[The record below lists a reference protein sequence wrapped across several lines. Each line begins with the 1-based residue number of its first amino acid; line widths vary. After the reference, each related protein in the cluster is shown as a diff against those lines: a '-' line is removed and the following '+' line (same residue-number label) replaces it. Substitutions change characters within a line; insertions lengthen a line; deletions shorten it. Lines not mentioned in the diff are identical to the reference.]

1 MSIFIK
7 KPEIEIDCDG
17 VLANMDGAYNPYVK
31 DIIPDFCEE
40 KYIKE
45 WNMPHVEAEYPEAFS
60 RIQKLWTNPD
70 FIYNLERYQ
79 GVEEGMKKLYNK
91 VKDKAEIIVHT
102 HIFEIGP
109 VYESREKWLNDLRKD
124 TDVDFIIDICTGE
137 HKATRRSTKILIE
150 DNVGNLRKSNAEYK
164 IMIRRGHNRNYSEKD
179 LGECKEGFV
188 CNSFYDSVDIISK
201 LLGCD

>member
-60 RIQKLWTNPD
+60 RIQK
-70 FIYNLERYQ
+70 
-79 GVEEGMKKLYNK
+79 
-91 VKDKAEIIVHT
+91 
-102 HIFEIGP
+102 
-109 VYESREKWLNDLRKD
+109 
-124 TDVDFIIDICTGE
+124 
-137 HKATRRSTKILIE
+137 
-150 DNVGNLRKSNAEYK
+150 
-164 IMIRRGHNRNYSEKD
+164 
-179 LGECKEGFV
+179 
-188 CNSFYDSVDIISK
+188 
-201 LLGCD
+201 